1 MALFGFG
8 KKAKKAVNEMK
19 KMERRDYLEAIVGS
33 SLLVAAADG
42 EIEKEE
48 SVKIDQLL
56 RTNKNLAHFGSEI
69 TDLVNRFTELLQAD
83 FRSGK
88 LQIMREIGDIQGDQQ
103 EKEDLIVMM
112 LAIAESDGEVEE
124 KERQVMD
131 AVCQKL
137 GMRLS
142 DFE

>member
-1 MALFGFG
+1 MGLFGFG

-19 KMERRDYLEAIVGS
+19 KIEKRDYLEAIVGA

-48 SVKIDQLL
+48 SAKIDQLL
-56 RTNKNLAHFGSEI
+56 RTNKSLSHFGSEI
-69 TDLVNRFTELLQAD
+69 TELVNRFTELLQAD

-103 EKEDLIVMM
+103 EKEDLVVMM
-112 LAIAESDGEVEE
+112 LAIAESDGEIEE